1 MGNEEDSFTK
11 EEMQR
16 SDFTSATV
24 TVAGVTAAALGTAAA
39 APATVAPAAA
49 PIKAPQ
55 TQAQAPQKA
64 GQGQH
69 QQGQRPQAPGQRG
82 MVPPAPTQP
91 AQTQRAWQV
100 PQQPDVQ
107 SLPPPPPMPA
117 SGRPAMGGHALG
129 EQMYAAHLGMPP
141 QLAGVAAPAA
151 MMSSWGWNGFQ
162 AAAAVVQPQQ
172 LVQQQQMREQELREQ
187 ELANSTRSRYGFAHS
202 FEQDMLAYGAAMG
215 QQQQQQQQQMYGNGQ
230 GLGGP
235 PPPMFLDFNGAAAAQ
250 AARAQARAQ
259 YEAAVHG
266 LGGLAI
272 GGGNGHYAP
281 GADDGRLAH
290 LMSPAYH
297 GDFPPPGVT
306 LAPPQQ
312 GHSSRMQT
320 PLQAPPAMQHGG
332 DPQRAPHSGQQPGR
346 NGVVHHRGGRQ
357 GQKGKT
363 QSGAGQ

>member
-1 MGNEEDSFTK
+1 
-11 EEMQR
+11 
-16 SDFTSATV
+16 
-24 TVAGVTAAALGTAAA
+24 
-39 APATVAPAAA
+39 
-49 PIKAPQ
+49 
-55 TQAQAPQKA
+55 
-64 GQGQH
+64 
-69 QQGQRPQAPGQRG
+69 
-82 MVPPAPTQP
+82 
-91 AQTQRAWQV
+91 
-100 PQQPDVQ
+100 
-107 SLPPPPPMPA
+107 
-117 SGRPAMGGHALG
+117 MGGHALG

-172 LVQQQQMREQELREQ
+172 LLQQQQMREQELREQ

-215 QQQQQQQQQMYGNGQ
+215 QQQQQQQQQQQMYGNGQ

-363 QSGAGQ
+363 PQSSAGQ